1 MTTRPWSTFLL
12 AVAVVGGQ
20 IGETA
25 GLVSAAGQVCAAI
38 AQAALL
44 GLLQVTITIAEE
56 LTPPFAPPETF
67 QSRGFAVDG

>member
-1 MTTRPWSTFLL
+1 MTTQLWSTFLL
-12 AVAVVGGQ
+12 AVGVVAGQ

-38 AQAALL
+38 AQAAL
-44 GLLQVTITIAEE
+44 GLPQVTITIAEE
-56 LTPPFAPPETF
+56 LTPPFTPPETF